1 MHVSFSFLCS
11 LVVQQR
17 PFPPGVLYYTPII
30 STTASSATS
39 ISFLFFRYLIKRL
52 FSCPLREWR
61 FTLSKVDE
69 GIPKFRSRL
78 SDHVAA
84 GTPGA
89 SAQPSLYACC
99 AGADFV
105 HKIGTRPPL
114 FTLFTKLLVRSLS
127 LRPGLLRRTLTGY
140 IVESLS
146 TARFSPF
153 GPTPRYMVYKV
164 LP

>member
-1 MHVSFSFLCS
+1 MSFSFLCS

-17 PFPPGVLYYTPII
+17 PFPPGVLYCTPIL

-39 ISFLFFRYLIKRL
+39 ISFLSFRYLIERL
-52 FSCPLREWR
+52 FSCSPREWR
-61 FTLSKVDE
+61 FTSSKVDE
-69 GIPKFRSRL
+69 GIPKFRSHL
-78 SDHVAA
+78 SVHVAA

-89 SAQPSLYACC
+89 SAQPSLCACC
-99 AGADFV
+99 AGTDFV

-114 FTLFTKLLVRSLS
+114 FTLFTKLLMHSLS
-127 LRPGLLRRTLTGY
+127 LRPGRLRSTLTGY

-146 TARFSPF
+146 TAGFSPF
-153 GPTPRYMVYKV
+153 GLTPRYMVYTV

>member
-17 PFPPGVLYYTPII
+17 PFPPGVLYCTPII

-39 ISFLFFRYLIKRL
+39 ISFLSLRCLIEGL
-52 FSCPLREWR
+52 FSCSLREWR
-61 FTLSKVDE
+61 FTPSKVDG
-69 GIPKFRSRL
+69 GIPKFRSHL
-78 SDHVAA
+78 SAHVAA

-89 SAQPSLYACC
+89 SAQPSLCACC
-99 AGADFV
+99 AGTDFV
-105 HKIGTRPPL
+105 HKIGTHPPL
-114 FTLFTKLLVRSLS
+114 FMIFTKLLVRSLS
-127 LRPGLLRRTLTGY
+127 LRPGHLRSTLTGY

-146 TARFSPF
+146 AGGFSPS
-153 GPTPRYMVYKV
+153 GPTPRYMAYRV